1 MEGIA
6 GGHVGRNLRL
16 EPVDVAAVAEKVA
29 FQWVTAVAL
38 LVVQLQT
45 TVLRE

>member
-1 MEGIA
+1 MEGVA

-38 LVVQLQT
+38 FVVQLQT